1 MATGNVNTAPVPVT
15 PTQEDLIRYRILCAM
30 LDNLCREGELD
41 AQTRDRPNAVLA
53 MKTGLKQDSIFI

>member
-1 MATGNVNTAPVPVT
+1 MEIKTANTAPVPVT

-30 LDNLCREGELD
+30 LDNLCRTGELD
-41 AQTRDRPNAVLA
+41 ARTRDRASAVLA

>member
-1 MATGNVNTAPVPVT
+1 METGNVNTAPVPVT

-30 LDNLCREGELD
+30 LDNLCREEELD
-41 AQTRDRPNAVLA
+41 AQTRDRANAVLA

>member
-41 AQTRDRPNAVLA
+41 AQTRDRANAVLA
-53 MKTGLKQDSIFI
+53 MKTGLKRDSIFI

>member
-15 PTQEDLIRYRILCAM
+15 PTQEDLIRYRILCAV

-41 AQTRDRPNAVLA
+41 TQTRDRANAVLA

>member
-1 MATGNVNTAPVPVT
+1 METKTVNTVPASAM

-41 AQTRDRPNAVLA
+41 AQTRDRANAVLA

>member
-1 MATGNVNTAPVPVT
+1 
-15 PTQEDLIRYRILCAM
+15 M

-41 AQTRDRPNAVLA
+41 AQTRDRASAVLA

>member
-30 LDNLCREGELD
+30 LDNLCRQGELD
-41 AQTRDRPNAVLA
+41 AQTRDRANAVLA
-53 MKTGLKQDSIFI
+53 MKTGLKRDSIFI

>member
-41 AQTRDRPNAVLA
+41 VQTRDRANAVLA

>member
-1 MATGNVNTAPVPVT
+1 METKTVNTVPASAM

-41 AQTRDRPNAVLA
+41 AQTRDRANAVLA
-53 MKTGLKQDSIFI
+53 MKTGLKRDSIFL

>member
-30 LDNLCREGELD
+30 LDNLCRQGELD
-41 AQTRDRPNAVLA
+41 AQTRDRANAVLA
-53 MKTGLKQDSIFI
+53 MKTGLKRDSILI

>member
-30 LDNLCREGELD
+30 LDNFFREGELD
-41 AQTRDRPNAVLA
+41 AQTRDRANAVLA

>member
-30 LDNLCREGELD
+30 LDNLCRTGELD
-41 AQTRDRPNAVLA
+41 TQTRDRANAVLA
-53 MKTGLKQDSIFI
+53 MKTDLKQDSIFI

>member
-1 MATGNVNTAPVPVT
+1 MATGTENTAPVPAM
-15 PTQEDLIRYRILCAM
+15 PMQEDLIRYRILCAM

-41 AQTRDRPNAVLA
+41 AQTRDRANAVLA

>member
-1 MATGNVNTAPVPVT
+1 MATGNVNTALIPVT

-41 AQTRDRPNAVLA
+41 AQTRDRANAVLA
-53 MKTGLKQDSIFI
+53 MKTGMKQDSIFI

>member
-41 AQTRDRPNAVLA
+41 AQTRYRANAVLA